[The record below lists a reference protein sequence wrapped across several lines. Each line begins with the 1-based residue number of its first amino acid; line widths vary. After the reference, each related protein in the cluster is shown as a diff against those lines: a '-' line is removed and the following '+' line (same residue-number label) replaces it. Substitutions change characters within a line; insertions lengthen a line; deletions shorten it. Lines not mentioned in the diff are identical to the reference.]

1 MESNN
6 NTNNNS
12 LNNNMNPPLN
22 FHPFPINPNNNN
34 LNNNFNPNES
44 IPPGFL
50 FNPNNIM
57 YKTNNDSFLVKSLE
71 KLKTGDD
78 MDIMSELINLCEK
91 LSLSDGS
98 IGSNPNLAKLLEEIC
113 KNLDKTYLPEILIYS
128 LQCLNYILD
137 INPRLANNLRKN
149 NIIIKLI
156 NIINTI
162 EDITCLDSI
171 VTVFEK
177 ISLNNAIL
185 LLENNVFFTL
195 LNIIDFLGKSQRE
208 SVIKCCL
215 NISYNVL
222 NYKEYDVYIKP
233 ASNILCNLLQY
244 REGITDT
251 KILEKIIDI
260 YYNIVNNLQAN
271 IKNEGNISNEL
282 ETELIKYN
290 YFENFYDILTRYFIE
305 GDKKLNPELIKKVL
319 INIKLVCAL
328 SPLAVNKYLSI
339 NLLNILVEIIN
350 YEFSSQGNHDNSID
364 NTNSTFLTEL
374 FSVLISLFPPFE
386 EESALNKDIKI
397 LSKQNKEYYKY
408 FCKEILKPLI
418 NFIMSKSACGN
429 LDNLIQLILVFIKN
443 TDKENII
450 AHIDPKP
457 MSQIISKLLDTK
469 YYLYLNDLSTLID
482 ILMTK
487 TSNYYMN
494 NFIREGIIENLK
506 NYISEANPEKI
517 EFNDNE
523 PGEKKDNNLE
533 EKDLFKELFTKFK
546 KGEANRLELLDHLL
560 MLDEQTLNKK
570 KEEFISEQKILT
582 QKKIRQLYENYFT
595 PQKIEEYNKEYGNQ
609 DINSNNL
616 KQTLSN
622 LEKNL
627 SEVCNSINNETNKT
641 KIINLIKNIIDI
653 LTNPKNEITFF
664 ELESSKILLGICKF
678 LEPTILSIYD
688 KLDFQKDNEL
698 QKDID
703 LNDILPNPLQYNKNI
718 FNKMNILFQSFGNSK
733 DKLLN
738 FIKLLEYSITS
749 MNCFTMVVDDA
760 KNTNINFYYNQISL
774 LSKTYN
780 IKVYYDESSYKSFI
794 MNNYYI
800 HDNDFKAKCSE
811 YNYAFK
817 SVKEYK
823 FLLSN
828 TFNELSSYLLSN
840 INVPFVYNENYEI
853 DFDYFL
859 NLNGNNIHEKFKI
872 ESNWGIFDIKKA
884 LIAKYGKE
892 VGESFFGVPIYFGLN
907 YKLKEKE
914 NDNLDNNKIND
925 NFMVDGFK
933 EVIIKSLG
941 NDVINLDEIGKEIYE
956 FDKIAFI
963 KDYHNLILFSRS
975 LYEIKRLFPSL
986 FVLTLLNLS
995 LTKYANLFNIK
1006 QNFSIIQKDLEDIFV
1021 NSKVSLLIAKAAGDA
1036 LSVSRSNLPSWC
1048 KNISLDCGF
1057 LSKFDSR
1064 QLIFKV
1070 SFDPKRSL
1078 INLQNHIKSVDPN
1091 YHCENITLEKSMR
1104 LKIIVERN
1112 TIIEHG
1118 FKIIDNPVTSRFEGY
1133 LEFEYM
1139 GEIGNGLGP
1148 TLEFYRIITEKL
1160 YDKKELWYKTT
1171 DNTIYP
1177 ALGLNNNKK
1186 AIKFFKLLGYIIA
1199 RSIYDDRLLD
1209 FPISK
1214 IYWNLLLNKGV
1225 KLGDIKLIDK
1235 DLYKFLED
1243 LLNLI
1248 KKKKKLIETNKNITE
1263 EELEEKVLYNGNKLN
1278 SVDIYFTFPGYE
1290 IDLKPNGKNILL
1302 SVKNMEEYINLIY
1315 DFIFYKGINKVT
1327 EAFKEGFNNIFN
1339 INELKCF
1346 TSEELENII
1355 FGNNEQKWI
1364 YETLFENLK
1373 PEHGYNKKSKIFN
1386 DLIKYMTSLNKD
1398 EQKQFLIFTTGA
1410 SKLPLGGFKAL
1421 SPKLTVVKK
1430 SMSNNEN
1437 PDKFLPTVMTCQNY
1451 LKIPEYSSYDIL
1463 KEKFN
1468 VAMNEGSNEFH
1479 LS

>member
-408 FCKEILKPLI
+408 FCKAILKPLI

-1214 IYWNLLLNKGV
+1214 VYWNLLLNKGV

-1243 LLNLI
+1243 LHNLI
-1248 KKKKKLIETNKNITE
+1248 KKK
-1263 EELEEKVLYNGNKLN
+1263 
-1278 SVDIYFTFPGYE
+1278 
-1290 IDLKPNGKNILL
+1290 
-1302 SVKNMEEYINLIY
+1302 
-1315 DFIFYKGINKVT
+1315 
-1327 EAFKEGFNNIFN
+1327 
-1339 INELKCF
+1339 
-1346 TSEELENII
+1346 
-1355 FGNNEQKWI
+1355 
-1364 YETLFENLK
+1364 
-1373 PEHGYNKKSKIFN
+1373 
-1386 DLIKYMTSLNKD
+1386 
-1398 EQKQFLIFTTGA
+1398 
-1410 SKLPLGGFKAL
+1410 
-1421 SPKLTVVKK
+1421 
-1430 SMSNNEN
+1430 
-1437 PDKFLPTVMTCQNY
+1437 
-1451 LKIPEYSSYDIL
+1451 
-1463 KEKFN
+1463 
-1468 VAMNEGSNEFH
+1468 
-1479 LS
+1479 

>member
-1243 LLNLI
+1243 LHNLI

-1410 SKLPLGGFKAL
+1410 SKLHLGGFKAV

>member
-523 PGEKKDNNLE
+523 PGEKQDNNLE

-1078 INLQNHIKSVDPN
+1078 INLQNHIKSADPN

-1214 IYWNLLLNKGV
+1214 VYWNLLLNKGV

-1248 KKKKKLIETNKNITE
+1248 KKKKELIETNKNITE